1 MRTNRDYRPGDTE
14 HDELR
19 HEGGVAVV
27 EAVMVTFRVLLL
39 EAAKV

>member
-1 MRTNRDYRPGDTE
+1 MRTSRDYRPGENE

-19 HEGGVAVV
+19 RKGVAAAV
-27 EAVMVTFRVLLL
+27 EAVIVTFRVLLL